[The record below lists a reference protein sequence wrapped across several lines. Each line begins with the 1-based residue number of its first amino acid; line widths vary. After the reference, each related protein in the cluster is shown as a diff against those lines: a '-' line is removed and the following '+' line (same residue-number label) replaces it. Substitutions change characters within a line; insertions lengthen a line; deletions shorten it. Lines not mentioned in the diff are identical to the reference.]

1 MLRIASLPGDGIGP
15 EVCDAAVRVLA
26 ALPLDVT
33 VDEHSFGGRAIHEH
47 GDPLPAETLA
57 ACRGADAVL
66 LGAVGLPAFDGAAVR
81 PEQGLIR
88 LRGEL
93 DVYANLRPARGDG
106 IDLLIV
112 RELVGGLY
120 FGASGRRAD
129 GSAFDTCEYTPAEVD
144 RIARRAF
151 ELALGRRSLVT
162 SVDKANVLETSRL
175 WREVVSGLAGDYP
188 DVRLEHMLVDNAGL
202 QLVLDPAQFDVILTE
217 NTFGDILSDVAA
229 GSCGGLGVAASASL
243 GELPPAIFEPVHGS
257 APDIAGQGI
266 ANPTGALRSVALLL
280 RHAAGEEALAD
291 ELEQAVD
298 AALQSNPTRDLG
310 GKATTIEFTDTVLDR
325 LATKADAR

>member
-1 MLRIASLPGDGIGP
+1 LLNVASLPGDGIGP
-15 EVCDAAVRVLA
+15 EVCDAAVRVLD
-26 ALPLDVT
+26 ALPIDVA
-33 VDEHSFGGRAIHEH
+33 VEEYPFGGHAIHEH

-57 ACRGADAVL
+57 ACRAADAVL
-66 LGAVGLPAFDGAAVR
+66 LGAAGLPEFDGAPVR

-93 DVYANLRPARGDG
+93 DVYANLRPAQGDG

-120 FGASGRRAD
+120 FGASGRRED
-129 GSAFDTCEYTPAEVD
+129 GSAFDTCEYSPAEIE

-151 ELALGRRSLVT
+151 ELARDRGSFVT

-202 QLVLDPAQFDVILTE
+202 QLVLNPAQFDVILTE

-243 GELPPAIFEPVHGS
+243 GERAPGIFEPVHGS

-280 RHAAGEEALAD
+280 RHAAGEHELAD
-291 ELEQAVD
+291 QLEQAVD
-298 AALQSNPTRDLG
+298 AAIATTPTRDLG
-310 GKATTIEFTDTVLDR
+310 GTATTVEFTDTVLS
-325 LATKADAR
+325 AGSP

>member
-66 LGAVGLPAFDGAAVR
+66 LGAVGLPEFDGAAVR

>member
-1 MLRIASLPGDGIGP
+1 MLRVASLPGDGIGP
-15 EVCDAAVRVLA
+15 EVCAAAVRVLD
-26 ALPLDVT
+26 ALPMDVE
-33 VDEHSFGGRAIHEH
+33 VEEHPFGGHAIHEQ

-57 ACRGADAVL
+57 ACRAADAVL
-66 LGAVGLPAFDGAAVR
+66 LGAAGLPEFDGAAVR

-93 DVYANLRPARGDG
+93 DVYANLRPARSDG

-129 GSAFDTCEYTPAEVD
+129 GSAFDTCEYTPAQIE

-151 ELALGRRSLVT
+151 ELARARGSFVT

-175 WREVVSGLAGDYP
+175 WREVVSALADDYP
-188 DVRLEHMLVDNAGL
+188 DVRLEHMLVDNAGM

-243 GELPPAIFEPVHGS
+243 GELAPGIFEPVHGS

-280 RHAAGEEALAD
+280 RYAAGEHALAD
-291 ELEQAVD
+291 QLEHAVD
-298 AALQSNPTRDLG
+298 AALTAAPTRDVG
-310 GKATTIEFTDTVLDR
+310 GMATTVEFTDAVLS
-325 LATKADAR
+325 LGWP